1 MTVRAATARLSGGH
15 EGIAM
20 LGRFGRDAG
29 SLLGVEITS
38 GGIRMMQARQQAGQY
53 RVIGWAC
60 EKLELPRPGGPDPMV
75 NALRQAHRRCAT
87 RQRQVAVALP
97 ASQVICKVC
106 QVPQGA
112 CAQAIETQLLAEAGQ
127 LFPFPLDDLALDF
140 QVLQPS
146 ASQPEAVDVLVAA
159 CRQSQLDPLEQQFAE
174 AGLELVAVEVDSFA
188 LRRVLGPAPSVGVA
202 LLQMEREELVL
213 HRWQP
218 DQLPQRQHLPLAA
231 SGQWCEAVSGLLQL
245 NGDKI
250 DELVLSGVAADAAT
264 ARRLSEQSGV
274 SCRVV
279 ALPLANLPAGF
290 SSAAM
295 ALACGLAMGGLR

>member
-1 MTVRAATARLSGGH
+1 
-15 EGIAM
+15 M

-38 GGIRMMQARQQAGQY
+38 GGIRMMQTRQQAGQY
-53 RVIGWAC
+53 RVLGWAC

-75 NALRQAHRRCAT
+75 CALRQAHRRCAT

-106 QVPQGA
+106 QVPRGA

-140 QVLQPS
+140 QMLRPS
-146 ASQPEAVDVLVAA
+146 ASQPETLDVLVAA
-159 CRQSQLDPLEQQFAE
+159 CRQSQLDPLEQRFAE
-174 AGLELVAVEVDSFA
+174 AGLELVAMEVDSFA
-188 LRRVLGPAPSVGVA
+188 LRRVLGPAPSVGMA
-202 LLQMEREELVL
+202 LLQLEREEVVL
-213 HRWQP
+213 HRWQS
-218 DQLPQRQHLPLAA
+218 DQLPLRQHLPLAA
-231 SGQWCEAVSGLLQL
+231 PGQWGEVVSGLLQFSS
-245 NGDKI
+245 DKI
-250 DELVLSGVAADAAT
+250 DELVLSGVAADAAA
-264 ARRLSEQSGV
+264 ARRLSEQLGV

-295 ALACGLAMGGLR
+295 ALACGLAVGGLR